1 MQVSLYESVM
11 IRNHNQNTGFKGKGL
26 PENIYTFNIFADG
39 NYSKLI
45 TCFPQSCNLQV
56 CSGSSGHTEAV
67 QMLFNPDL
75 VCFSFFNKHPP
86 PCFWDFFKAYLV
98 VKIVVNIFQV
108 TYKELLMVLFDRMD
122 PTTLN
127 R

>member
-1 MQVSLYESVM
+1 MTVDAGFSLRARKQVKDHLKTSD
-11 IRNHNQNTGFKGKGL
+11 
-26 PENIYTFNIFADG
+26 YTAFNLLAGG
-39 NYSKLI
+39 NYSKLSI
-45 TCFPQSCNLQV
+45 GFPQFCIIKV